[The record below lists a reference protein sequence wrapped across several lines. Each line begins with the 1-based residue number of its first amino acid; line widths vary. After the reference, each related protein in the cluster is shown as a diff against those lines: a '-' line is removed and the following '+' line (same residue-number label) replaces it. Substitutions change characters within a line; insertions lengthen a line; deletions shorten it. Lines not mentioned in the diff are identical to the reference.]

1 MCQQYLGMSFKEL
14 MNLVQVGINYYKQYK
29 KMREERRKK
38 KSEDNS
44 VENTDGEVNVVGN
57 KYGIEIDMQITPELM
72 KQNLL
77 DWLAS
82 QSDLLYNGFLIVQI
96 RDAVYSIK
104 DTIRSLTDIDLETLA
119 EGINT
124 LDDFI
129 ELLDELGLGD
139 KTLSV
144 NLDMIPSLGLNAIY
158 SGLNSLTDSLN
169 SLTDLATIGMNAV
182 DVNVKTTKKQLYEIK
197 TDGEK
202 KEITVKFY
210 LDFIFCSLYGTCT
223 LSARL
228 VSLVKRRNR
237 ILYGFAFRRSEQS
250 LVSIVFGT

>member
-1 MCQQYLGMSFKEL
+1 MSFKDL
-14 MNLVQVGINYYKQYK
+14 MNLVQAGINYYKQYK
-29 KMREERRKK
+29 KMRAERRKK

-44 VENTDGEVNVVGN
+44 VENTDGEINVVGKKKSEDN
-57 KYGIEIDMQITPELM
+57 SVENTDGEINVVGDKYGVEIDMQITPELM

-104 DTIRSLTDIDLETLA
+104 DTIRSLTDIDLDTLA

-139 KTLSV
+139 NTLSV

-158 SGLNSLTDSLN
+158 SGLNSLTESLN
-169 SLTDLATIGMNAV
+169 SISDLATIGMNAV
-182 DVNVKTTKKQLYEIK
+182 DVNVK
-197 TDGEK
+197 
-202 KEITVKFY
+202 
-210 LDFIFCSLYGTCT
+210 
-223 LSARL
+223 
-228 VSLVKRRNR
+228 
-237 ILYGFAFRRSEQS
+237 
-250 LVSIVFGT
+250 

>member
-1 MCQQYLGMSFKEL
+1 MTRV
-14 MNLVQVGINYYKQYK
+14 LVYFTGFSAHVGG
-29 KMREERRKK
+29 
-38 KSEDNS
+38 SEFLLFTLIRALQR
-44 VENTDGEVNVVGN
+44 VECAVTVALQSSGDLQKVSRL
-57 KYGIEIDMQITPELM
+57 YGIEIDMQITPELM

-96 RDAVYSIK
+96 RDSVYSIK

-144 NLDMIPSLGLNAIY
+144 NLDMIPTLGLNAIY

-169 SLTDLATIGMNAV
+169 SIADLATIGMNAV
-182 DVNVKTTKKQLYEIK
+182 DVNVK
-197 TDGEK
+197 
-202 KEITVKFY
+202 
-210 LDFIFCSLYGTCT
+210 
-223 LSARL
+223 
-228 VSLVKRRNR
+228 
-237 ILYGFAFRRSEQS
+237 
-250 LVSIVFGT
+250 